1 MPSSTTKNGVDC
13 VWSYLLFCKLLPL
26 WLRKLRRRRNPRCR
40 DRRRRDSEPPP
51 WLSQQFCWGRRDWGG
66 GPSWKR
72 TTADLAQAILGR
84 GGVVTILRLSIV
96 KGIYFRLEIYQALL
110 RWIALFHVF
119 SQSLKWNCGNSH
131 STVKNCAKTHVF
143 IKKKFPRITHSYK
156 SFQNYKK

>member
-1 MPSSTTKNGVDC
+1 MFPWGGRKC

-26 WLRKLRRRRNPRCR
+26 WLRKLRRRHNPRCR

-72 TTADLAQAILGR
+72 TTADLAQAVLGR
-84 GGVVTILRLSIV
+84 GGVVTILGLSIV

-119 SQSLKWNCGNSH
+119 SQSLKWNCWNSH
-131 STVKNCAKTHVF
+131 FN
-143 IKKKFPRITHSYK
+143 
-156 SFQNYKK
+156 SFLHAWMPFTFGTLSRSRVHESKWNQL